1 MNIVLSPAMV
11 KKALTYKDDLH
22 QEICPQCIEHLI
34 KAQDLHTK
42 SLIADEVRKIENPYT
57 QFYLKNKSKAYL
69 DMRTGFDS
77 ALQAVLKLL
86 EAKE

>member
-1 MNIVLSPAMV
+1 MNTVLSPAMV

-34 KAQDLHTK
+34 KAQDSRTK
-42 SLIADEVRKIENPYT
+42 SILADEVRKMVNPYE
-57 QFYLKNKSKAYL
+57 NVRS
-69 DMRTGFDS
+69 TGFEHCRNT
-77 ALQAVLKLL
+77 VLKLL